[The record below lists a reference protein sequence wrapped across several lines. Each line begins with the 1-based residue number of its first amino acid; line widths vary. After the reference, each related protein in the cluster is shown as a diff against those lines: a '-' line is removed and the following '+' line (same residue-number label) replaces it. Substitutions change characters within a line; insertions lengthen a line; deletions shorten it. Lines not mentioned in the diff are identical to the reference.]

1 MHIEQEEEE
10 GECLIC
16 LDRNPPP
23 IQMRCAC
30 RKEFPLLFAEF
41 DPSNLDARAAERR
54 GLPIRPAAP
63 GLQRPSWCAKAA
75 RNGGVSARRA
85 TKTLRDRCDK
95 ALRMPG
101 GRWSV
106 IVQRW
111 TPRDWC
117 LAAAVMCH
125 VSCVLLR
132 PCHVSCRALEHSHGR
147 NFQVCLISQ
156 PSLFYVILHGDW
168 RQLKRGAQDALS
180 RLRPLQ
186 TQPPTRSQPP
196 TQPQLLPPRP
206 HSPLLLP
213 LLRAFLMP
221 PRLPATRT
229 GVWVGG
235 LDGGREGR
243 GMGGWMEEG

>member
-1 MHIEQEEEE
+1 MRAFAVYSNIFIYKQDHNLEEPAGQELEMRRQSKMSRKGSESE
-10 GECLIC
+10 GLRLGSSE
-16 LDRNPPP
+16 PVTGSESS
-23 IQMRCAC
+23 A
-30 RKEFPLLFAEF
+30 
-41 DPSNLDARAAERR
+41 ARAR
-54 GLPIRPAAP
+54 L
-63 GLQRPSWCAKAA
+63 
-75 RNGGVSARRA
+75 
-85 TKTLRDRCDK
+85 
-95 ALRMPG
+95 
-101 GRWSV
+101 
-106 IVQRW
+106 
-111 TPRDWC
+111 C
-117 LAAAVMCH
+117 LAEAVMCH

-229 GVWVGG
+229 GEREGG
-235 LDGGREGR
+235 MDGGREGR